1 MTAAPIST
9 NAEPSAT
16 LLYAYDAAT
25 AFELSVQASDVVRV
39 VEPEDDAGW
48 IKVRTS
54 DGRVGLV
61 PASYLQLGGDAGP
74 AATVAHSVPQSA
86 SPQKTGKVI
95 RPADCLSV

>member
-1 MTAAPIST
+1 MTAPVT
-9 NAEPSAT
+9 EPTAT

-48 IKVRTS
+48 TKVRTR

-61 PASYLQLGGDAGP
+61 PASYLQLGGDDGGSTTAFGGDN
-74 AATVAHSVPQSA
+74 VP
-86 SPQKTGKVI
+86 PTGNTGE
-95 RPADCLSV
+95 S